1 MPFVIGTAGH
11 IDHGKTALVKAL
23 TGQDT
28 DRLKEEKER
37 GISIDLG
44 FAYLD
49 LPDGTRAGVVDVPGH
64 ERFIRNMLAG
74 AHGIDLVLFTVAA
87 DDGVMPQTEEHL
99 DIVHLLGV
107 RKAIFVVTKVDLAPE
122 ARLLDVEE
130 EIRILASGSAFEH
143 AAIVHCSSLTGQ
155 GLDDLRRAISRLLHG
170 ETPRRAAAYFR
181 LPIDRVFTLQGHGLV
196 VTGTAL
202 DGEVRVGDRVRCL
215 PGDHAFRVRSLQVH
229 NEAVE
234 RAEAGQ
240 RIALNLAGADA
251 PSITRGY
258 VVCGEGLT
266 STTERFDAWIDVR
279 PTAAP
284 GIRHLQRVKVHA
296 GTAERQGTVILLEP
310 DRRAVGPNE
319 SAWCQ
324 VALSEPVLLLRGD
337 RFVIRDETARRT
349 IGGGVVVHPWASR
362 HRRREAGLLERL
374 RELRDGAVEDVLRA
388 VIAGSASFGV
398 PLETMQAFTNLPSA
412 ELLAALD
419 RVNDIHRFT
428 SESETLYTTVSK
440 WEQARRQMLEAL
452 RAFHTAHPLAPGME
466 MEAARDLV
474 PGGVDHRLFRAIV
487 ERLETE
493 HAVAREGSL
502 LRLPTHTVRLQDG
515 NDELAQRII
524 TLLTKAALTPP
535 DIKQLEAESGVP
547 RARMGDVLRV
557 MERERTIVRVSPE
570 LYFERKALDDMRSLL
585 LQRLSPGSEVTPA
598 TFRDLFGTSRK
609 YAIPLLEWLD
619 REGVTLRSGD
629 VRRMRP
635 RPAASRSD
643 A

>member
-1 MPFVIGTAGH
+1 
-11 IDHGKTALVKAL
+11 
-23 TGQDT
+23 
-28 DRLKEEKER
+28 
-37 GISIDLG
+37 
-44 FAYLD
+44 
-49 LPDGTRAGVVDVPGH
+49 
-64 ERFIRNMLAG
+64 
-74 AHGIDLVLFTVAA
+74 
-87 DDGVMPQTEEHL
+87 
-99 DIVHLLGV
+99 
-107 RKAIFVVTKVDLAPE
+107 
-122 ARLLDVEE
+122 
-130 EIRILASGSAFEH
+130 
-143 AAIVHCSSLTGQ
+143 
-155 GLDDLRRAISRLLHG
+155 
-170 ETPRRAAAYFR
+170 
-181 LPIDRVFTLQGHGLV
+181 
-196 VTGTAL
+196 
-202 DGEVRVGDRVRCL
+202 
-215 PGDHAFRVRSLQVH
+215 VRSLQVH

-258 VVCGEGLT
+258 VVCSEGLT

-310 DRRAVGPNE
+310 DRKAVGPNE

-374 RELRDGAVEDVLRA
+374 HELRDGAVEDVLRA

-412 ELLAALD
+412 ELRVALD

-452 RAFHTAHPLAPGME
+452 RAFHAAHPLAPGME

-493 HAVAREGSL
+493 KVVAREGSL
-502 LRLPTHTVRLQDG
+502 LRLPTHTVRLQNE
-515 NDELAQRII
+515 NDALAQKIL
-524 TLLTKAALTPP
+524 TLLSKAALTPP
-535 DIKQLEAESGVP
+535 DVKQLEAEIGSP
-547 RARMGDVLRV
+547 RARMGEVLRV
-557 MERERTIVRVSPE
+557 MERERSIVRVSPE

-585 LQRLSPGSEVTPA
+585 LQQLLPGSEVTPA

-635 RPAASRSD
+635 RPAATPSNP
-643 A
+643 

>member
-1 MPFVIGTAGH
+1 
-11 IDHGKTALVKAL
+11 
-23 TGQDT
+23 
-28 DRLKEEKER
+28 
-37 GISIDLG
+37 
-44 FAYLD
+44 
-49 LPDGTRAGVVDVPGH
+49 
-64 ERFIRNMLAG
+64 
-74 AHGIDLVLFTVAA
+74 
-87 DDGVMPQTEEHL
+87 MPQTEEHL

-107 RKAIFVVTKVDLAPE
+107 RKAIFVVTKVDLAAE

-428 SESETLYTTVSK
+428 SESETHYTTVSK

>member
-107 RKAIFVVTKVDLAPE
+107 RKAIFVVTKVDLAAE

-428 SESETLYTTVSK
+428 SESETHYTTVSK